1 MRNVMELK
9 DNWMFVKEA
18 ENAADAAS
26 KKGTAVSLPHT
37 WNAVDGQDGGN
48 DYHRGTCWYV
58 TKFQKPELEAGS
70 QVYVEFL
77 GASVI
82 ADIYLNGEAV
92 AHHEGGYSTFRVN
105 LTDKLQE
112 ENVLAVALN
121 NADNN
126 YVYPQKADFTFY
138 GGLYRM
144 VNLIVVP
151 ESHFEL
157 DYAGGNGIAVTPTVE
172 CDENRVPTGKA
183 SVKVVTWVTGN
194 ADSVVITIT
203 GEESES
209 KTVSVVDGHAEATF
223 ELEHVHL
230 WDGVDDPYLYH
241 AKAELSSGDVTETT
255 FGCRSFYTDPEK
267 GFVLNGRVYPL
278 RGVSRHQDRTGAG
291 NALSYEMHK
300 EDMEIIKEIGANT
313 IRLAHYQHA
322 QEFYDLCDEYGMVV
336 WAEIPYITMHMP
348 NGRANTLSQMEEL
361 VVQNYNHPSIVCW
374 GLSNEIT
381 AATPVDEDLLENH
394 RLLNDLCH
402 KLDKTRFTTMANV
415 FMQETDS
422 PLLEIPDVNSYN
434 LYFGWYLGE
443 LEQNDEFFDEYH
455 AKYPDRCIGFSE
467 YGADA
472 NPQYQSTNPTH
483 GDYSETYQTVY
494 HEHML
499 KMIEERPYLWATHV
513 WNMFDFAA
521 DGRDEGGKHG
531 VNQKGLVTMD
541 RKLKKDAFYLYK
553 AYWNKEDAFVHI
565 CGSRYVDRKED
576 TTEVKVY
583 SNQTTVSLYVDGTL
597 LETQDGSRIFR
608 FAVPMTGEHEI
619 VAKAGAEEDSIHI
632 RKVEEANPDYV
643 MGEIKDVINWFDDE
657 PYKPE
662 CYSIKDKMSEIKA
675 SPKAGAIL
683 AELMAQ
689 APGAESRGD
698 VAESVKDNPNL
709 VRMMGRMTLESMLGH
724 MKDSITEEQVKGL
737 NRMLQQIKKGE

>member
-1 MRNVMELK
+1 MELK

-82 ADIYLNGEAV
+82 ADVYLNGEAV

-144 VNLIVVP
+144 VNLIVP

-183 SVKVVTWVTGN
+183 SVKVETWVTGN

>member
-1 MRNVMELK
+1 MELK

-82 ADIYLNGEAV
+82 ADVYLNGEAV

-183 SVKVVTWVTGN
+183 SVKVETWVTGN

-608 FAVPMTGEHEI
+608 FAVPMTGEL

>member
-1 MRNVMELK
+1 MELK

-18 ENAADAAS
+18 ENAEDAAS
-26 KKGTAVSLPHT
+26 KKGTAISLPHT

-70 QVYVEFL
+70 QIYVEFL

-82 ADIYLNGEAV
+82 ADVYLNGEAV

-183 SVKVVTWVTGN
+183 SVKVETWVTGN

-203 GEESES
+203 GEDSES
-209 KTVSVVDGHAEATF
+209 KTVAVVDEHAEATF

-230 WDGVDDPYLYH
+230 WDGVDDPYLYY

-662 CYSIKDKMSEIKA
+662 CYSIKDKMSEIQA

>member
-1 MRNVMELK
+1 MELK